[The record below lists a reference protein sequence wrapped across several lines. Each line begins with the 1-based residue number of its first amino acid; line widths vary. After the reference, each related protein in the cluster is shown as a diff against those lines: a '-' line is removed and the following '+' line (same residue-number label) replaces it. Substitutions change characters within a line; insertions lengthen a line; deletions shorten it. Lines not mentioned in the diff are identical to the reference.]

1 MGTVRAAD
9 AAVRVLREAGV
20 RYAFCVPGESFLGLL
35 DALRDA
41 PEIRLVS
48 TRHEGGAAFMAE
60 AVGKLTGVPAICMAT
75 RAVGS
80 SNLAIGLHTAH
91 QDSTPLVALV
101 GQVETPLR
109 EREAFQEVDL
119 APFLRHV
126 TKWAVEVPSS
136 ERLPDLVA
144 EGVRR
149 SLAGRPGPVALAVRG
164 DLLDGSAPA
173 EPPARSALPVAAPP
187 REALS
192 AALDLLHGARRP
204 LIVAGGGV
212 LRSRATALLVA
223 FAEALAVPVM
233 SAFRRHDVF
242 PNDHPLYLGSL
253 SLGAPPCVPQRAR
266 EADVVLALGTR
277 LGETTTFGY
286 TIPSPGATL
295 VHVDVSPEVLGRSF
309 PARIAIAADAGE
321 TLRLLLEAARGRP
334 WPDRAAANARDHAAF
349 EAATAPPTAPTARDL
364 VDPGLVIAELQR
376 QLPAD
381 AVITNDAG
389 NFYGWLSRYFRFRQP
404 GTYLGPISGAMGY
417 AVPAAVAAA
426 LVRDSRVPVVALAGD
441 GGFLMTGSELAVA
454 AQHGLRLACLV
465 FNNAMYGTI
474 RMHQERSYPG
484 RVVATDLWSPDF
496 VRYAEAFGGLGVR
509 IERNADI
516 ADSLRAVL
524 SHRGISLLEVA
535 VAQDTIAVGR
545 ALADERKAR
554 TEEAR
559 RDRGA
564 PSRE

>member
-1 MGTVRAAD
+1 MGTMRAAD
-9 AAVRVLREAGV
+9 AVARVLRDFGV
-20 RYAFCVPGESFLGLL
+20 RHAFCVPGESFLGLL
-35 DALRDA
+35 DALYDT

-60 AVGKLTGVPAICMAT
+60 AVGKLTGVPAVCMGT

-80 SNLAIGLHTAH
+80 SNLAIGIHTAH

-119 APFLRHV
+119 APFLRHL

-144 EGVRR
+144 EAVRR
-149 SLAGRPGPVALAVRG
+149 SVTGRPGPVALAIRG
-164 DLLDGSAPA
+164 DLLDGVSPADLPAASAIPSAAPA
-173 EPPARSALPVAAPP
+173 
-187 REALS
+187 REALL

-212 LRSRATALLVA
+212 LRSRATGLLVA
-223 FAEALAVPVM
+223 LAEQLAVPVM

-253 SLGAPPCVPQRAR
+253 SLGAPPCVPERAR
-266 EADVVLALGTR
+266 EADVVLAVGTR

-286 TIPSPGATL
+286 TIPGRGAAL
-295 VHVDVSPEVLGRSF
+295 IHVDASPEVVGRSF
-309 PARIAIAADAGE
+309 PARVAIVADAGE
-321 TLRLLLEAARGRP
+321 TLRLLCEAAAGRR
-334 WPDRAAANARDHAAF
+334 WPDRAAANARDRGTF
-349 EAATAPPTAPTARDL
+349 EAATTPPASSTVRDL

-376 QLPAD
+376 QLPPE

-389 NFYGWLSRYFRFRQP
+389 NFYGWLSRYFRFRRP

-426 LVRDSRVPVVALAGD
+426 LVHDSRVPVVALAGD

-454 AQHGLRLACLV
+454 AQHGLRLTCVV
-465 FNNAMYGTI
+465 FNNALYGTI

-484 RVVATDLWSPDF
+484 RVIGTELWSPDF
-496 VRYAEAFGGLGVR
+496 VRYVEAFGGLGVR

-516 ADSLRAVL
+516 ADGLRAVL
-524 SHRGISLLEVA
+524 SHRGIALLEVA
-535 VAQDTIAVGR
+535 VSREAIAVGR
-545 ALADERKAR
+545 SLADES
-554 TEEAR
+554 T
-559 RDRGA
+559 RG
-564 PSRE
+564 RG